1 MNSLEA
7 IGRQA
12 RKHRKQLKLGSMRE
26 IARTLQISV
35 NDISEIERG
44 IFTGS
49 ILNVERYLSYIG
61 LELTVVESKTPTLDD
76 LEAIF
81 REDDD

>member
-7 IGRQA
+7 IGRKA
-12 RKHRKQLKLGSMRE
+12 RKRRKQHQLGSMRE
-26 IARTLQISV
+26 IAQVLQISV

-61 LELTVVESKTPTLDD
+61 LELTVAESKAPTLDD

>member
-7 IGRQA
+7 IGRKA
-12 RKHRKQLKLGSMRE
+12 RKHRKQLNLGSMRE

-61 LELTVVESKTPTLDD
+61 LELTAVESKTPTLDD